1 MKDTEIDLLT
11 DAIIVL
17 MTGLIR
23 LNNDELTRED
33 FNEIIKLAMTIMW
46 PLTKKRSKTIE
57 KMLN

>member
-23 LNNDELTRED
+23 LNNDELTRDD

>member
-33 FNEIIKLAMTIMW
+33 FNEIIKVAMTIML
-46 PLTKKRSKTIE
+46 PLTEKRLETIK

>member
-1 MKDTEIDLLT
+1 MKDTETDLLT
-11 DAIIVL
+11 DVTVML
-17 MTGLIR
+17 LTGLMR
-23 LNNDELTRED
+23 LNNDELTKED